1 MPLAATLRQSMPE
14 LPPQDPAPTTTGGP
28 ASAEALVA
36 LLYDELRQLAAARLR
51 ALPAG
56 QTLQATALVHEAFL
70 RIQARGDKQWQGRR
84 HFFGAAA
91 RAMHDILVER
101 ARARARQKRGGGNKA
116 VPLDDAEPTDGLC
129 LPEPDVD
136 VLALSEALS
145 RLAGQNPRGHEIV
158 LLRYFAGLE
167 HAEIAAM
174 LDASERTI
182 RREWQ
187 FVRAWL
193 KDAMGA

>member
-1 MPLAATLRQSMPE
+1 MATPPDDDPLRSTSS
-14 LPPQDPAPTTTGGP
+14 GP
-28 ASAEALVA
+28 SSAQELVA

-56 QTLQATALVHEAFL
+56 QTLQPTALVNEAYL
-70 RIQARGDKQWQGRR
+70 RIQARGDQHWQGRR

-101 ARARARQKRGGGNKA
+101 ARARSRQKRGGGQKP
-116 VPLDDAEPTDGLC
+116 VPLDDAGAADGLC
-129 LPEPDVD
+129 LPEPDLD
-136 VLALSEALS
+136 VLALAQALAT
-145 RLAGQNPRGHEIV
+145 LLQENPRGHEIV
-158 LLRYFAGLE
+158 MLRYFAGLE

-174 LDASERTI
+174 LDSSERTI

-193 KDAMGA
+193 KDAMEA

>member
-1 MPLAATLRQSMPE
+1 MPHDPPDDRDLARR
-14 LPPQDPAPTTTGGP
+14 TTG
-28 ASAEALVA
+28 SATELVA

-56 QTLQATALVHEAFL
+56 QTLQATALVNEAFL
-70 RIQARGDKQWQGRR
+70 RIQARGEKQWEGRR

-101 ARARARQKRGGGNKA
+101 ARARDRLKRGGGQKP
-116 VPLDDAEPTDGLC
+116 VPLDDVPATEGLV
-129 LPEPDVD
+129 LPEPDLD
-136 VLALSEALS
+136 VVALSEAMAKL
-145 RLAGQNPRGHEIV
+145 RQENPRGHEV
-158 LLRYFAGLE
+158 VMLRYFAGLE

-174 LDASERTI
+174 LDTSERTI

-193 KDAMGA
+193 ADAMGA

>member
-1 MPLAATLRQSMPE
+1 MPDVPSDD
-14 LPPQDPAPTTTGGP
+14 PPRTTSGGP
-28 ASAEALVA
+28 SSAEELVA

-56 QTLQATALVHEAFL
+56 QTLQPTALVNEAFL
-70 RIQARGDKQWQGRR
+70 RIQARGDKAWQGRR

-101 ARARARQKRGGGNKA
+101 ARARARLKRGGGQKP
-116 VPLDDAEPTDGLC
+116 VPLDDADPAAGLA
-129 LPEPDVD
+129 LPEPDLD
-136 VLALSEALS
+136 VLALSEALA
-145 RLAGQNPRGHEIV
+145 RLAQENPRGHEV
-158 LLRYFAGLE
+158 VMLRYFAGLE
-167 HAEIAAM
+167 HEEIAAM
-174 LDASERTI
+174 LDSSERTV